1 MANSRNIP
9 EYQLEIGE
17 KSLLMDERKFQL
29 LKQIDS
35 LGSIT
40 KASKESKIPYRTAL
54 KYIEVIEKIVGNEVV
69 LTQRGGTG
77 GGGGSQL
84 TDTGKLIIKEYI
96 KLNQIIKKHSNLNEI
111 EGTVSSLEIE
121 NKVMNV
127 KIGQNEILLP
137 LHEALEEGEKVLILI
152 NPEDIFVMLRP
163 QESSVRNIVEG
174 EIVGMEIQNEMVNLK
189 VALDPLTHI
198 LVSITRYSWGKLEL
212 SLEKKVFVGFKA
224 TSLSLIKI

>member
-1 MANSRNIP
+1 MANTRDIP

-29 LKQIDS
+29 LKYIDS

-40 KASKESKIPYRTAL
+40 RASKESKIPYRTAL
-54 KYIEVIEKIVGNEVV
+54 KYIEVIEKIVGQAVV
-69 LTQRGGTG
+69 LTQRGGKG

-121 NKVMNV
+121 NRVMNV

-137 LHEALEEGEKVLILI
+137 LHEDLEKGDKVLILI
-152 NPEDIFVMLRP
+152 NPEDIFIMLRP

-174 EIVGMEIQNEMVNLK
+174 EIVGMEIQNEMVKLK
-189 VALDPLTHI
+189 VALDPLTNI
-198 LVSITRYSWGKLEL
+198 LVSITRYSWEKLEL

-224 TSLSLIKI
+224 TSLSLIKM

>member
-1 MANSRNIP
+1 MANTRDIP

-29 LKQIDS
+29 LKYIDS

-40 KASKESKIPYRTAL
+40 RASKESKIPYRTAL
-54 KYIEVIEKIVGNEVV
+54 KYIEVIEKIVGQAVV
-69 LTQRGGTG
+69 LTQRGGKG

-84 TDTGKLIIKEYI
+84 TNTGKLIIKEYI

-121 NKVMNV
+121 NRVMNV

-137 LHEALEEGEKVLILI
+137 LHEDLEKGDKVLILI
-152 NPEDIFVMLRP
+152 NPEDIFIMLRP

-174 EIVGMEIQNEMVNLK
+174 EIVGMEIQNEMVKLK
-189 VALDPLTHI
+189 VALDPLTNI
-198 LVSITRYSWGKLEL
+198 LVSITRYSWEKLEL

-224 TSLSLIKI
+224 TSLSLIKM

>member
-1 MANSRNIP
+1 MANTRDIP

-29 LKQIDS
+29 LKYIDS

-40 KASKESKIPYRTAL
+40 RASKESKIPYRTAL
-54 KYIEVIEKIVGNEVV
+54 KYIEVIEKIVGQAVV
-69 LTQRGGTG
+69 LTQRGGKG

-121 NKVMNV
+121 NRVMNV

-137 LHEALEEGEKVLILI
+137 LHEDLEKGDKVLILI
-152 NPEDIFVMLRP
+152 NPEDIFIMLRP

-174 EIVGMEIQNEMVNLK
+174 EIVGMEIQNEMVKLK
-189 VALDPLTHI
+189 VALDPLTNI
-198 LVSITRYSWGKLEL
+198 LVSITRYSWEKMEL

-224 TSLSLIKI
+224 TSLSLIKM

>member
-1 MANSRNIP
+1 MANSRDIP

-17 KSLLMDERKFQL
+17 KSLLIDERKFQL
-29 LKQIDS
+29 LKYIDS

-40 KASKESKIPYRTAL
+40 RASKESKIPYRTSL
-54 KYIEVIEKIVGNEVV
+54 KYIEVIEKIMGQPIV
-69 LTQRGGTG
+69 LTKRGGRG
-77 GGGGSQL
+77 GGGGSKL
-84 TDTGKLIIKEYI
+84 TDAGKLIIREYI

-111 EGTVSSLEIE
+111 EGTVSSLDLE
-121 NKVMNV
+121 NRVMNV

-137 LHEALEEGEKVLILI
+137 LHEDLEEYDKVLILI
-152 NPEDIFVMLRP
+152 NPEDIFIMLRP

-198 LVSITRYSWGKLEL
+198 LVSITRYSWEKLEL

-224 TSLSLIKI
+224 TSLSLIKM